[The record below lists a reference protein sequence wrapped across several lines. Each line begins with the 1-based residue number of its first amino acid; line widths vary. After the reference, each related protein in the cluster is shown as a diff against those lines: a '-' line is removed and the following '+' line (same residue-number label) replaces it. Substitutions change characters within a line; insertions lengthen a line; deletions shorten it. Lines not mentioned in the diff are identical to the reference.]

1 MELIDTVVASLMTT
15 GVPDLHLVPVGYLRN
30 VDLGN

>member
-1 MELIDTVVASLMTT
+1 MVVASLMTT
-15 GVPDLHLVPVGYLRN
+15 GVPDLHPVPVGSLRN